1 MSVGGELAF
10 VALHGVVK
18 FLDTVFWVFGKGLI
32 ATALAVVGLVARA
45 ILGEDARGAVSAR
58 GASGASESR
67 RRAKD
72 ETLSDLLSRPP
83 DRRVSEAAKGDARK
97 LREKHAGWCEWYAEH
112 DVGTLLDR
120 PKPAFETIKAHYPHA
135 FHASTKQGFAVQLEK
150 PGRFPALLAELR
162 ARGFQDPT
170 RAVVEH
176 VSFVLRHAFD
186 RIDPR
191 GFPRGR
197 ILRIVDMSRLD
208 VTDTGYE
215 AYSFLKAM
223 AHVSSV
229 AFPERTHK
237 VVIVNPPAAF
247 NVLWAVFSPMVSART
262 MARVR
267 ICKDTESAREALLE
281 DLDLADIPR
290 EYGGEC
296 ACGGGKAGTSRRARD
311 GGGARLRACPSA
323 ACSPCWRDAPLER
336 ELWDRVRL
344 SGAHGGVALG
354 HVHSGNEDVFKAR
367 RGEKTED
374 ASFDSGRTSSE
385 RLSNKA
391 ASSRVANATRVG
403 STKRANASTTPRGE
417 RHRDAKEKPSRSKLS
432 RSKPQ
437 SLAKRAGDVET
448 VRASAPPMF
457 AAPRAREKT
466 PAPAVA
472 ETADDGE
479 SNRSWFF

>member
-32 ATALAVVGLVARA
+32 ATALAVAGLVARA
-45 ILGEDARGAVSAR
+45 ILGEDARGAASAR
-58 GASGASESR
+58 GASSSASESR

-97 LREKHAGWCEWYAEH
+97 LREKHFGWCEWYAEH

-120 PKPAFETIKAHYPHA
+120 PKPAFEVIKAHYPHA

-186 RIDPR
+186 RIDSR
-191 GFPRGR
+191 EFPRGR

-208 VTDTGYE
+208 VSDTGYE

-267 ICKDTESAREALLE
+267 ICKDTKSARETLLE

-296 ACGGGKAGTSRRARD
+296 ACGGGKAGRGAR
-311 GGGARLRACPSA
+311 ARLRACPSA
-323 ACSPCWRDAPLER
+323 ACSPCWRDAPLEL

-344 SGAHGGVALG
+344 SGSRAGGGSLG
-354 HVHSGNEDVFKAR
+354 HSGNEDVFKTR
-367 RGEKTED
+367 RGEKTESS
-374 ASFDSGRTSSE
+374 ASFDRNPGASE
-385 RLSNKA
+385 RLVTKKNKA

-403 STKRANASTTPRGE
+403 STKRANASNTRRDFE
-417 RHRDAKEKPSRSKLS
+417 RHRDAKEKPVGSKLS
-432 RSKPQ
+432 RLKPQ

-479 SNRSWFF
+479 SNGSWFF